1 MIVAIRRAQQPGLD
15 GERCSFAPQQ
25 SMTASQIA
33 TTLATDQALHDAP
46 IANSAAPPSPVR
58 SLRSRAIFG
67 SMWMMTGYGSAQ
79 ALRLAAT
86 IVLTRL
92 IAPEVTG
99 LMAMVTVFF
108 IGLEMFSDVGITP
121 SIIQNKR
128 GSEPSFLNTAWTI
141 QVCRGFVLWIVACI
155 GAWPVAQFF
164 DQPALLWVIPVVGF
178 SAVIDGFTSTSIIT
192 MNRNLNMRPMTIM
205 GIATQVLS
213 YSIIITWAWFSPTV
227 WALVAGSMVSNAAY
241 TVGSH
246 FILPGHRNYFHWN
259 RDDARELFRFGR
271 WIFFSTILT
280 FLASQSDKIMCGKLL
295 GAQTLGLYH
304 YAVPI
309 ALMAPQFIKQIGM
322 QIAFPVMSEI
332 ARMQP
337 QEMNAKLKR
346 VRLSLIG
353 ASLIVLVP
361 LMLAGDRLVRILFD
375 EQYWASGWMV
385 QILAGGALA
394 GIINS
399 TYGSA
404 LLAIGKSFQISC
416 LLAVQLVIL
425 VTSAL
430 LGYHWKG
437 EVGFIV
443 GLAAVEWLNYPATA
457 LVLRRYGLWQPSI
470 DGAAFVISIAA
481 VALALTLV

>member
-1 MIVAIRRAQQPGLD
+1 
-15 GERCSFAPQQ
+15 
-25 SMTASQIA
+25 MTATEVA
-33 TTLATDQALHDAP
+33 TTLTTEQA
-46 IANSAAPPSPVR
+46 IAEASSTQAQSPAAAPVR
-58 SLRSRAIFG
+58 SLRSRALFG
-67 SMWMMTGYGSAQ
+67 SVWMMIGYGASQ
-79 ALRLAAT
+79 SLRLAGS
-86 IVLTRL
+86 IILTRL

-128 GSEPSFLNTAWTI
+128 GGERSFLNTAWTI
-141 QVCRGFVLWIVACI
+141 QVARGFALWFVACI

-164 DQPALLWVIPVVGF
+164 DEPALTWVIPVVGF

-192 MNRNLNMRPMTIM
+192 LNRNLNMRPITIL

-213 YSIIITWAWFSPTV
+213 YTIIIAWAWFSPTV
-227 WALVAGSMVSNAAY
+227 WALVAGSMISNAAY
-241 TVGSH
+241 TVASH
-246 FILPGHRNYFHWN
+246 FILPGHRNRFHWN
-259 RDDARELFRFGR
+259 REDARELFRFGR

-295 GAQTLGLYH
+295 GTQTLGLYH

-322 QIAFPVMSEI
+322 QVAFPVMSEI
-332 ARMQP
+332 ARLRP
-337 QEMNAKLKR
+337 QEMNAKQAR
-346 VRLSLIG
+346 VRLALIS
-353 ASLIVLVP
+353 ASLALLVP
-361 LMLAGDRLVRILFD
+361 LMLAGDHLVRLLFD
-375 EQYWASGWMV
+375 EQYWGSGWMV

-404 LLAIGKSFQISC
+404 LLAIGRSFQISC
-416 LLAVQLVIL
+416 LLAIQLVIL
-425 VTSAL
+425 VSAAL
-430 LGYHWKG
+430 LGYYWKG

-457 LVLRRYGLWQPSI
+457 FVMWRFGLWQPLI
-470 DGAAFVISIAA
+470 DGVALVLSTAAI
-481 VALALTLV
+481 ALALMVV